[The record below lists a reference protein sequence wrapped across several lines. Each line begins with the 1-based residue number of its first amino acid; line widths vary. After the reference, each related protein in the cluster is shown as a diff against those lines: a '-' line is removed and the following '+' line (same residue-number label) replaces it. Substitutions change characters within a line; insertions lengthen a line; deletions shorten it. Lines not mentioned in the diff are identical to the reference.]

1 MKVNVYA
8 YYSSCSITE
17 IELPEGKTWDDVL
30 DYGIKW
36 GTLFITWKDSKITEQ
51 FQLSEDYHH
60 GDHKRPDNIVVYDES
75 QIEIL
80 DED

>member
-8 YYSSCSITE
+8 YYSNCSITE
-17 IELPEGKTWDDVL
+17 VELPEGKTWDDVL
-30 DYGIKW
+30 HYGIKW
-36 GTLFITWKDSKITEQ
+36 GTLYITWKDSETPEE
-51 FQLSEDYHH
+51 FQLSEDYLE
-60 GDHKRPDNIVVYDES
+60 GDYKRPDNIVVYDED